1 MTESVIYATVE
12 KEVISVVKD
21 TAHLLEEL
29 QHCADFRRFYQENA
43 EYLPKRSLSEY
54 LNMLVQKHGIKKS
67 DAIRRAELAEVYGYQ
82 IFSGLRIPERKKLL
96 SLAVGMQLDLEE
108 MQSLLKSSGYAPLY
122 AKNPF
127 DCVVIFGV
135 CKKLTVAE
143 INDMLYDYGM
153 ETLG

>member
-1 MTESVIYATVE
+1 MR
-12 KEVISVVKD
+12 KD
-21 TAHLLEEL
+21 TTHLLEEL
-29 QHCADFRRFYQENA
+29 RHCADFQRFYQENA
-43 EYLPKRSLSEY
+43 EYLPKRSLSEA
-54 LNMLVQKHGIKKS
+54 LDALLQKHGVKKA

-82 IFSGLRIPERKKLL
+82 IFSGLRTPERKKLL
-96 SLAVGMQLDLEE
+96 SLAIGMELDLEE
-108 MQSLLKSSGYAPLY
+108 MQSLLKSTGYAPLY

>member
-1 MTESVIYATVE
+1 MIYVTV
-12 KEVISVVKD
+12 KNEVISLAKD

-29 QHCADFRRFYQENA
+29 QHCADFQRFYQENA
-43 EYLPKRSLSEY
+43 QYLPKRSLSEY
-54 LNMLVQKHGIKKS
+54 LNALLQKHGIKKS

-82 IFSGLRIPERKKLL
+82 IFSGLRVPERKKLL

-108 MQSLLKSSGYAPLY
+108 MQSLLKCSGYAPLY

-135 CKKLTVAE
+135 CKKLSVAE

>member
-1 MTESVIYATVE
+1 M
-12 KEVISVVKD
+12 
-21 TAHLLEEL
+21 
-29 QHCADFRRFYQENA
+29 
-43 EYLPKRSLSEY
+43 
-54 LNMLVQKHGIKKS
+54 
-67 DAIRRAELAEVYGYQ
+67 
-82 IFSGLRIPERKKLL
+82 
-96 SLAVGMQLDLEE
+96 EE
-108 MQSLLKSSGYAPLY
+108 MQSLLKSTGYAPLY